1 MLSVHLTLT
10 SHVHFLSIFEI
21 FNMEKQVLSDYVN
34 RFQKRE
40 NNKEGE
46 SDLGKYSKE
55 EENGGSKVTKPK

>member
-10 SHVHFLSIFEI
+10 SHVHFLSIFDI

-40 NNKEGE
+40 NNKERE

-55 EENGGSKVTKPK
+55 EENGGSDVTKPK